1 MVSILLIVKMLN
13 ERTTKRVGL
22 TDRIWKF
29 YSQWKTNR
37 KPMWKIIKNDKK
49 KRNVYLTPV
58 INYLKKSIFHDNY
71 IMTPNGNLVA

>member
-1 MVSILLIVKMLN
+1 MNLCKTTSNISVKHIFLVGILLIVKMLK

-37 KPMWKIIKNDKK
+37 KPM
-49 KRNVYLTPV
+49 
-58 INYLKKSIFHDNY
+58 
-71 IMTPNGNLVA
+71 